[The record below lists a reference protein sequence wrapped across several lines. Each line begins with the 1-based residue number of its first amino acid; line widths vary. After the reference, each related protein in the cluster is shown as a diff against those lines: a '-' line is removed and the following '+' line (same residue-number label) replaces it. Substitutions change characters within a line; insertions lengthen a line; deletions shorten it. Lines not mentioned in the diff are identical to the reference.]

1 MNNPKKPNLMPDGT
15 PVPEPVCNL
24 DETNAGIEVLETTT
38 AKEYTYLQMVF
49 HRFLRHKLAL
59 TGFIIVG
66 VLIAL
71 TLLAPYISKYDPTI
85 AVIQERFI
93 PPFSPRHL
101 LGTDDV
107 GRDVWT
113 RILYGGRISLMIGF
127 STAITTGIIGAL
139 LGSASGYFGGWF
151 DSLMMRICE
160 VFFSIPT
167 LPILILLSKY
177 FGGRPSNIIM
187 IMVAF
192 GWAGTTRMVR
202 GLVLQIKQYEFI
214 EAAKA
219 IGCSNSRIIIR
230 HVFPNTL
237 AIVLV
242 GMTLSIGGA
251 ILTESS
257 LSFLGLG
264 VQPDIPTWGNML
276 SNAMNFMWNAPHL
289 VIWPG
294 LFIFLT
300 ILSFNFLGDGLRDAL
315 DPKLKI

>member
-1 MNNPKKPNLMPDGT
+1 MPDGQ
-15 PVPEPVCNL
+15 PVPDPICTL
-24 DETNAGIEVLETTT
+24 DEMDKGMEVLETTS
-38 AKEYTYLQMVF
+38 AKEYTYMQMVLR
-49 HRFLRHKLAL
+49 RFLRHKLAL
-59 TGFIIVG
+59 TGFFIIGILVM
-66 VLIAL
+66 L
-71 TLLAPYISKYDPTI
+71 TLLAGVISKYDPSI
-85 AVIQERFI
+85 AVIQDRFI
-93 PPFSPRHL
+93 PPFSPGHL

-127 STAITTGIIGAL
+127 IAAITGGVIGAL

-160 VFFSIPT
+160 IFFSIPT
-167 LPILILLSKY
+167 LPILITLSKY
-177 FGGRPSNIIM
+177 FGGNPWNIIL
-187 IMVAF
+187 IMVIF

-202 GLVLQIKQYEFI
+202 GLVLQIKQYEYI

-219 IGCSNSRIIIR
+219 IGCSNARIILR

-242 GMTLSIGGA
+242 SMTLSIGGA

>member
-1 MNNPKKPNLMPDGT
+1 MKKSEQPNLMPDGT
-15 PVPEPVCNL
+15 KVPEPVCNL
-24 DETNAGIEVLETTT
+24 EEMDKGMEVLETTS
-38 AKEYTYLQMVF
+38 AKEYTYFQMVL

-66 VLIAL
+66 ILILL
-71 TLLAPYISKYDPTI
+71 TICAGWISPYDPAK
-85 AVIQERFI
+85 AVIQDRFI
-93 PPFSPRHL
+93 PPFSPGHI

-113 RILYGGRISLMIGF
+113 RILFGGRISLMIGF
-127 STAITTGIIGAL
+127 ITAIFSGIVGAL

-151 DSLMMRICE
+151 DSLMMRLVEI
-160 VFFSIPT
+160 FFSVPT
-167 LPILILLSKY
+167 LPILMVLSKY
-177 FGGRPSNIIM
+177 FGGNPWNIIL
-187 IMVAF
+187 IMVVF

-202 GLVLQIKQYEFI
+202 GLVLQIKQYEYI

-219 IGCSNSRIIIR
+219 IGCSNSRIILR

-242 GMTLSIGGA
+242 SMTLHIGGA

-315 DPKLKI
+315 DPKLKL

>member
-1 MNNPKKPNLMPDGT
+1 VEKMEENKNLTIVDDLEIT
-15 PVPEPVCNL
+15 S
-24 DETNAGIEVLETTT
+24 AG
-38 AKEYTYLQMVF
+38 EYTYFQMVLR
-49 HRFLRHKLAL
+49 RFMKHKLAIA
-59 TGFIIVG
+59 GFIIV
-66 VLIAL
+66 VILI
-71 TLLAPYISKYDPTI
+71 LLAVFAFFISKGIDPTKTVI
-85 AVIQERFI
+85 ADRFI
-93 PPFSPRHL
+93 KPFTPGHL

-113 RILYGGRISLMIGF
+113 RILYGGRVSLKIGF
-127 STAITTGIIGAL
+127 IVAISGAL
-139 LGSASGYFGGWF
+139 IGGFLGSASGYFGGWF
-151 DSLMMRICE
+151 DSLMMRIVE
-160 VFFSIPT
+160 IMFSIPT
-167 LPILILLSKY
+167 LPILITLSSI
-177 FGGRPSNIIM
+177 FGASEWNIIL

-192 GWAGTTRMVR
+192 GWAGTTRMIR
-202 GLVLQIKQYEFI
+202 GMVLQIKQNEYI

-237 AIVLV
+237 AILLV
-242 GMTLSIGGA
+242 QMTLSIGGA
-251 ILTESS
+251 ILTEST

-264 VQPDIPTWGNML
+264 VDPSKATWGNML

-294 LFIFLT
+294 LFIFLA

>member
-1 MNNPKKPNLMPDGT
+1 MKTPKKPNFMPDGQ
-15 PVPEPVCNL
+15 PVPEPVCTL
-24 DETNAGIEVLETTT
+24 DEMDKGMEALETTS
-38 AKEYTYLQMVF
+38 AKEYTYVQMVLR
-49 HRFLRHKLAL
+49 RFLRHKLAL
-59 TGFIIVG
+59 TGFFIIG
-66 VLIAL
+66 ILIAL
-71 TLLAPYISKYDPTI
+71 TLLAGVISKYDPSI
-85 AVIQERFI
+85 AVIQDRFI
-93 PPFSPRHL
+93 PPFSPGHF

-113 RILYGGRISLMIGF
+113 RILYGGRISLRIGF
-127 STAITTGIIGAL
+127 IAAIAGGAIGAL

-151 DSLMMRICE
+151 DSLIMRVCE

-167 LPILILLSKY
+167 LPILITLSKY
-177 FGGRPSNIIM
+177 FGGSPWNIIL
-187 IMVAF
+187 IMVVF

-202 GLVLQIKQYEFI
+202 GLVLQIKQYEYI

-219 IGCSNSRIIIR
+219 IGCSNARIILR

-242 GMTLSIGGA
+242 SMTLSVGGA